1 MATAKHSG
9 EINPHI
15 ESTDAGLDHLKNVD
29 LHDKALA
36 NDALEATADEHSYGV
51 IQGFKTYKAAA
62 LWSIRKS
69 LIHSSYENGHVANDV
84 QSSQRPSSWKATTS
98 PF

>member
-1 MATAKHSG
+1 MVASKQTG

-36 NDALEATADEHSYGV
+36 NEALEATADEHSYGV
-51 IQGFKTYKAAA
+51 VQGFKTYKAAA
-62 LWSIRKS
+62 FWSIGEFS
-69 LIHSSYENGHVANDV
+69 LSLELNVADGV
-84 QSSQRPSSWKATTS
+84 QSSRRPSSWKATMS
-98 PF
+98 LF